1 MARGAI
7 GVVLLPGEWWYV
19 PRGAKEQDHEASF
32 PLKSWEMALVQVS
45 LLETGEIQYLLAVAI
60 SYLFAR

>member
-1 MARGAI
+1 M
-7 GVVLLPGEWWYV
+7 

-45 LLETGEIQYLLAVAI
+45 LLETGEVQYLLAVAI